1 MSRQEKIGAVVLGVL
16 LFAGLFYFIYTTMKN
31 PLPLEPGADEFAG
44 DTFNDEG
51 DLGEENT
58 PEEMAVSTETANV
71 PELSTET
78 ATAPAAAPVS
88 APAPRT
94 RNTHK

>member
-31 PLPLEPGADEFAG
+31 PLPLEPGADEFAA

-51 DLGEENT
+51 DLGEENV
-58 PEEMAVSTETANV
+58 PEETAVSTETSAV
-71 PELSTET
+71 PLVST
-78 ATAPAAAPVS
+78 AAAPAKVP

-94 RNTHK
+94 RNRNK